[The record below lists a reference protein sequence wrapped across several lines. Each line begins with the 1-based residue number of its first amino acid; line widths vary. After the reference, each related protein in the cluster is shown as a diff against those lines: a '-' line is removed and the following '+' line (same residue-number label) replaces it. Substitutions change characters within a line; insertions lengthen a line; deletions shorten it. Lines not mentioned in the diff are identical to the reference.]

1 MSIVA
6 VNTRRIDLPLSDPQW
21 RFVRG
26 AITSIAGY
34 VVEVV
39 DDEGRKGYGYFRA
52 MPPATPPLA
61 ALKATFDDLCTV
73 VIGADARAIH
83 AIMDRMDHHQE
94 GMAPLKAAIECAL
107 FDLLGRVADL
117 PLHDLYGGRRHDRF
131 ACARIVPLK
140 TPDAMASVA
149 EGLAND
155 GFGFLKIKLSGEEAL
170 DLARVQAVRAA
181 VGPRMRLMVDAN
193 GSYQPKSAIRMI
205 CKVAQYGVELVE
217 QPTAGHD
224 LAGLAQVT
232 RAVPIPV
239 EADESAPDLLS
250 ILRIAQARAAESIS
264 LRIMNLGGITNTL
277 RAVAVCEAA
286 GLNYRFGA
294 IFGSRVMHAHTLH
307 LASTLRAPAF
317 AHEFSE
323 FSLFLDDPFEGLTL
337 ERGSVSLPS
346 GTGTGMQLRD
356 AVA

>member
-26 AITSIAGY
+26 AIPSIAGY
-34 VVEVV
+34 VVEVL
-39 DDEGRKGYGYFRA
+39 DDVGRKGYGYFRA

-61 ALKATFDDLCTV
+61 SLKAAFDDLAAV
-73 VIGADARAIH
+73 AIGADTRAIH
-83 AIMDRMDHHQE
+83 ALMDRLDEHQE

-117 PLHDLYGGRRHDRF
+117 PLHDVYGGRRHDRF

-140 TPDAMASVA
+140 MPDAMAAVA
-149 EGLAND
+149 QALAND

-170 DLARVQAVRAA
+170 DVARVQSVRAA
-181 VGPRMRLMVDAN
+181 VGPRMRLMADAN
-193 GSYQPKSAIRMI
+193 ESYLPKSAIRMI
-205 CKVAQYGVELVE
+205 FKVLEYGIEMVE
-217 QPTAGHD
+217 QPTPGHD
-224 LAGLAQVT
+224 LAALAQVT
-232 RAVPIPV
+232 RAVPIPI
-239 EADESAPDLLS
+239 EADESAPDLRA
-250 ILRIAQARAAESIS
+250 ILRIAETRAAESVS

-323 FSLFLDDPFEGLTL
+323 FSLFLDDPFDGLAL
-337 ERGSVSLPS
+337 ERGSVGVPSGS
-346 GTGTGMQLRD
+346 GTGVHMRD
-356 AVA
+356 ANS